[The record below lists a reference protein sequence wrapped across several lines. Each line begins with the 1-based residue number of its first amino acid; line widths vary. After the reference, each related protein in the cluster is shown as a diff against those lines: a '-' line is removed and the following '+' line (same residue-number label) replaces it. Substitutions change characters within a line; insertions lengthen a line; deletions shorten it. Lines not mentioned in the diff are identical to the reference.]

1 MLVTTSRRPSHRAR
15 LLGRELIRVLPNAEY
30 VPRGIKTV
38 RRLASLASS
47 RGHELVMIVNSRER
61 QPRELRFLNA
71 SVGWRWL
78 DARIELREVE
88 LQRDL
93 GQKVRLADVR
103 IVAADSARA
112 QNLARLLSELWG
124 LPLSE
129 GPSSTGAVVLV
140 TCNDGL
146 KVQFRAHPK
155 DELVGPVLYVKN
167 FGE

>member
-1 MLVTTSRRPSHRAR
+1 MVTTSRRPSHRAR
-15 LLGRELIRVLPNAEY
+15 LLGRELTRVLPNAEY

-47 RGHELVMIVNSRER
+47 KGHELVMIVNSREE
-61 QPRELRFLNA
+61 QPRELRFLNVSA
-71 SVGWRWL
+71 GWRWL

-93 GQKVRLADVR
+93 GQKVKLADVR
-103 IVAADSARA
+103 IASDDSVRARSF
-112 QNLARLLSELWG
+112 ARLLSKLWG

-129 GPSSTGAVVLV
+129 GPSSTGATVLV
-140 TCNDGL
+140 TCDDGL

-155 DELVGPVLYVKN
+155 AELVGPVLHVKN
-167 FGE
+167 FSE